1 MGEDEYINKLLWRGG
16 SRRQRG
22 AYGGQVIA
30 QALMA
35 ACHTVTDPN
44 MLLLSAHCYFMS
56 PVKID
61 SPVTYRVARTK
72 DGKVFSMRAVQ
83 VIQGDR
89 IMSHC
94 LASFKTPEPV
104 TAVLSHSPAVFPH
117 DMYPPDDPRHD
128 LHSKEKLRF
137 NHTIQLAKIPFD
149 AYYCFSDSVQKK
161 LLAKEPLEPRYGVTL
176 EWGPPIMYTLTSF
189 LFRMMSWL
197 KIYGSLPQDSPQNVH
212 RVALAFLSDFNM
224 TFPLRLKYPT
234 YSEGFSTS
242 LDHTIWFHS
251 PVQCDL
257 TWFLQSVQCTQA
269 SEGTSL
275 NSSHIY
281 SEDGTLVAT
290 CQQQALHR
298 LKSKL

>member
-1 MGEDEYINKLLWRGG
+1 M
-16 SRRQRG
+16 
-22 AYGGQVIA
+22 IA

-61 SPVTYRVARTK
+61 SPVTFRVSRTK
-72 DGKVFSMRAVQ
+72 DGKVFSTRAIQ
-83 VIQGDR
+83 VLQRDK
-89 IMSHC
+89 MMAHC
-94 LASFKTPEPV
+94 LASFKRPEPISP
-104 TAVLSHSPAVFPH
+104 VLSHSPAVFPH
-117 DMYPPDDPRHD
+117 NLYPPDDPHLD
-128 LHSKEKLRF
+128 LQSKEKLRF
-137 NHTIQLAKIPFD
+137 NHTVRLSTTPLD
-149 AYYCFSDSVQKK
+149 AYYCLSDSVQKK
-161 LLAKEPLEPRYGVTL
+161 LLAKEPLEPRYGVSL
-176 EWGPPIMYTLTSF
+176 EWCPLAGFF

-197 KIYGSLPQDSPQNVH
+197 KIYGSLPQGSSQNLH
-212 RVALAFLSDFNM
+212 RVALAFLSDLNM
-224 TFPLRLKYPT
+224 AFPLRLKYPN

-251 PVQCDL
+251 PVQCDV
-257 TWFLQSVQCTQA
+257 TWFLQSVQCIQA

-275 NSSHIY
+275 NSSHIF

-298 LKSKL
+298 LKSKI